1 MPLTLP
7 QFVAK
12 WKANERPEE
21 SASKAQFLDICRL
34 VEHPQP
40 AEADPTGDFFTFEK
54 RVNKVSGGKGFADV
68 WLRDHFA
75 WEYKSEGKDLSAAY
89 QQLLQYR
96 ESLGNPPL
104 LVVCDLKSFQV
115 HTNFDRTQKRIYSFS
130 LDDLQKNVVSV
141 TCPLPPLEV
150 LRALF
155 FDCDSLRPERTA
167 ARLTEDAARLFSH
180 LAESIELD
188 GADPRRGMDR
198 HRVAHF
204 LMKLL
209 FCLFADSIGLFPGR
223 LFRVMIEQD
232 RHRPEIFERKL
243 RALFRAMAVPG
254 SDFGPHNIHW
264 FNGGLF
270 VDGEPDEGV
279 LKLNTPDMGDLY
291 DAAQLDWATIEPAI
305 FGTLFERSLNAI
317 KRSQIGAHYTS
328 TADILLVVEP
338 VVVAPLR
345 AEWQA
350 IRAEIEAISA
360 QAENAK
366 GVAYNQLRQKMQTR
380 LHGWLEK
387 LATIRVLDPA
397 CGSGNFLYLALR
409 KLLDLWREAYEF
421 AVEHGLAV
429 FQARAVNPAQMFG
442 IEIDFYAHELAS
454 IVVWIGYLQWLKEH
468 GMGWPDEPILRKL
481 DNIRQG
487 DAILQLD
494 AAGKPKLDADGK
506 ASEPEWPEA
515 NYIVSNPPF
524 LGDKRMRAELGDK
537 YVDALRSLYG
547 GRVPGGA
554 DLVTYWFEKA
564 RAQIAASKAQRAGL
578 LATQGI
584 RGGANRTVL
593 ERIHDTGSIFMAW
606 SDREWVLDG
615 AHVRVSIVGFDDG
628 SQADQS
634 LDGAPVRQIHANLT
648 SEAETT
654 SALTLNENSGIC
666 FVGPS
671 PHGSFDIDHETAH
684 GMLTAP
690 LNVNRRPNSD
700 VVRPVASAV
709 DLVRRSRNFWTID
722 FGTDMAEEQA
732 AQYEMP
738 FEYVKAKVYPERKE
752 NHRESYRERWWIY
765 AEARPGMRDAVASL
779 ARYIATPRVAK
790 HRLFVWQAP
799 RVLCNDGTIVFARS
813 DDYFFGVL
821 HSRAHEVWG
830 LHMGTQLE
838 DRPRYTPTSTF
849 ETFPFPWPPGKE
861 PQDSPLVEAI
871 AEAAKEL
878 VRQRDNWLNPPDA
891 APEALS
897 KLTLTNL
904 YNRRPK
910 WLENIHRKLDEAV
923 FAAYGWPATL
933 TDAELLERLLAL
945 NHERAAS

>member
-1 MPLTLP
+1 M
-7 QFVAK
+7 VARSFCLGVQ
-12 WKANERPEE
+12 ERR
-21 SASKAQFLDICRL
+21 Q
-34 VEHPQP
+34 
-40 AEADPTGDFFTFEK
+40 G
-54 RVNKVSGGKGFADV
+54 
-68 WLRDHFA
+68 
-75 WEYKSEGKDLSAAY
+75 LSAAY

-524 LGDKRMRAELGDK
+524 LGDKRMRAELGDS
-537 YVDALRSLYG
+537 YVDALRQLYE

-564 RAQIAASKAQRAGL
+564 REMVEAGEVKRVGL

-593 ERIHDTGSIFMAW
+593 ERILDTGSIFMAW
-606 SDREWVLDG
+606 SDRDWVLDG
-615 AHVRVSIVGFDDG
+615 ANVHVSIVCFDNG
-628 SQADQS
+628 SADQKV
-634 LDGAPVRQIHANLT
+634 LNDVAVANINCDLSTGVADLT
-648 SEAETT
+648 TARP
-654 SALTLNENSGIC
+654 LPENNAIAFIGNQK
-666 FVGPS
+666 G
-671 PHGSFDIDHETAH
+671 GKFDIEPVEAQRLLAAV
-684 GMLTAP
+684 GNP
-690 LNVNRRPNSD
+690 NGRPNSD
-700 VVRPVASAV
+700 VIKPWLNASDV
-709 DLVRRSRNFWTID
+709 TGRNRKMWIID
-722 FGTDMAEEQA
+722 FGVQLGENDA
-732 AQYEMP
+732 ALYQWP
-738 FEYVKAKVYPERKE
+738 FEYV
-752 NHRESYRERWWIY
+752 REHV
-765 AEARPGMRDAVASL
+765 RPGRIALTERDSSNENWWRHQRPRPEMRAAL
-779 ARYIATPRVAK
+779 EGKQRYIVTPRHSK
-790 HRLFVWQAP
+790 HRIFDWVSAEIVPDSALV
-799 RVLCNDGTIVFARS
+799 VFARD

-821 HSRAHEVWG
+821 HSRVHEAWARAT
-830 LHMGTQLE
+830 GTQVRE
-838 DRPRYTPTSTF
+838 VESGFRYTPTCLFRDLSRS
-849 ETFPFPWPPGKE
+849 PGRRARSRKTRRWSR
-861 PQDSPLVEAI
+861 PSPRPRA
-871 AEAAKEL
+871 
-878 VRQRDNWLNPPDA
+878 NWCGSATTGSIRPTPRRKTLA
-891 APEALS
+891 

-904 YNRRPK
+904 YNKRPK
-910 WLENIHRKLDEAV
+910 WLENAHRTLDEAV